1 MEFKKGG
8 SMKKFILIISLV
20 LTTMLLS
27 SCIALPDGHG
37 GTYVYPIGDDEIEYK
52 RPDGSKMTV
61 NQDGTIKQKR

>member
-1 MEFKKGG
+1 
-8 SMKKFILIISLV
+8 
-20 LTTMLLS
+20 MLLS

-61 NQDGTIKQKR
+61 SQDGTIKQKI

>member
-1 MEFKKGG
+1 
-8 SMKKFILIISLV
+8 MKKLILIISLAMAV
-20 LTTMLLS
+20 MSMS